1 MRNVRSK
8 IIYSSIVKM
17 VHAAGVK
24 VVSEGVETQEEYAYI
39 KDLGVDELQGY
50 LLSKPVD
57 AETVKT
63 IIFPDS
69 EQQVKTL

>member
-1 MRNVRSK
+1 
-8 IIYSSIVKM
+8 M

-39 KDLGVDELQGY
+39 KGLDVDELQGY

-57 AETVKT
+57 AEAAKA

-69 EQQVKTL
+69 EQQVKTQ

>member
-1 MRNVRSK
+1 
-8 IIYSSIVKM
+8 M

-39 KDLGVDELQGY
+39 KGLDVDELQGY

-57 AETVKT
+57 AEAVKT
-63 IIFPDS
+63 IIFSDS

>member
-1 MRNVRSK
+1 
-8 IIYSSIVKM
+8 M

-24 VVSEGVETQEEYAYI
+24 VVSEGVETKEEYAYI
-39 KDLGVDELQGY
+39 KDLEVDELQGY

-57 AETVKT
+57 AEAAKT
-63 IIFPDS
+63 IIFSDS